1 MNNSDPYLEVIAY
14 DYLGNSLRKRTDDDG
29 GDESPEWNE
38 WLNFG
43 SRAWKKFTVKVW
55 DEDLIFDDA
64 LSRTYTFHLSS
75 TVSRRYQRINCYS
88 GYVQFDY
95 FFN

>member
-1 MNNSDPYLEVIAY
+1 MNDSDPYLEVTVY
-14 DYLGNSLRKRTDDDG
+14 DYLGNSLRKRTNDDS
-29 GDESPEWNE
+29 GDESPTWNK

-43 SRAWKKFTVKVW
+43 TRAWKRFTVRVW
-55 DEDLIFDDA
+55 DEDLFYDDA
-64 LSRTYTFHLSS
+64 LSRTYTFYLSS
-75 TVSRRYQRINCYS
+75 PVSVRYQRINCYS